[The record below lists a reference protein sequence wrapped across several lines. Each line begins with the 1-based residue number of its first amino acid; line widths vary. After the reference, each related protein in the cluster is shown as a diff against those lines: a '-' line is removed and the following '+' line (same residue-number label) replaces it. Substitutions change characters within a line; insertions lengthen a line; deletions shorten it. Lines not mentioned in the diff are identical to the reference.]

1 MKVLVVHNAYQQRG
15 GEDAAV
21 HAEIKQLADHGDTV
35 FRYERHND
43 ELRDLGLLDSLK
55 SGLQT
60 LWGSVS
66 YRALKHLIAENKPD
80 IAHFHNT
87 FPLISPSAYY
97 ACAEADLPVVQTL
110 HNYRLLCPAAT
121 LMRKG
126 RVCET
131 CLGRTVPLSGV
142 LHACYRKSLPQSAV
156 LAAMLTAHKLLRTW
170 TNKVA
175 AYIALSEFA
184 RQKFVEG
191 GLPGERIFVKPN
203 FVHPDPGPKKTPGD
217 YALFVGRL
225 SAEKGVQILLQAWQ
239 RLSRRIP
246 LFIVGDGP
254 LREEIS
260 SLKQRAGLAQVTL
273 LGSIPGQEVLDWMRG
288 ARFLVC
294 PSLWFEGFPLAVAE
308 AFASAVPVIASRI
321 GSLAEIVQHARTGLL
336 FTPGDSEDLAVRV
349 EWAWEHGEQ
358 IEQMGRLARLE
369 YERKYTAE
377 RNYRSLMRIYD
388 EVLEGNTGA
397 IGPRRTAIWQVAS

>member
-21 HAEIKQLADHGDTV
+21 HAEIKQLAAHGDTV
-35 FRYERHND
+35 FCYERHND
-43 ELRDLGLLDSLK
+43 ELRDLGILDSLK
-55 SGLQT
+55 SALQT
-60 LWGSVS
+60 LWGSAS
-66 YRALKHLIAENKPD
+66 YRALKQIIAESKPD

-142 LHACYRKSLPQSAV
+142 LHACYRKSFPQSAV
-156 LAAMLTAHKLLRTW
+156 LAAMLAAHKVLRTW
-170 TNKVA
+170 ANKVA

-184 RQKFVEG
+184 RQKFVQG
-191 GLPGERIFVKPN
+191 GLPEHRIFVKPN
-203 FVHPDPGPKKTPGD
+203 FVHPDPGPKKGPGG

-225 SAEKGVQILLQAWQ
+225 SPEKGLHLLLDAWHG
-239 RLSRRIP
+239 LSQRIP
-246 LFIVGDGP
+246 LFIIGDGP
-254 LREEIS
+254 LREEI
-260 SLKQRAGLAQVTL
+260 LGFQQRAGLAQVTL
-273 LGSIPGQEVLDWMRG
+273 LGSIPAAEVLHWMRG

-308 AFASAVPVIASRI
+308 AFASALPVIASRI

-336 FTPGDSEDLAVRV
+336 FTPGKAEDLADRV
-349 EWAWEHGEQ
+349 KWAWDHPEQ
-358 IEQMGRLARLE
+358 MEQMGRLARFE

-388 EVLEGNTGA
+388 EVLEGNTGMA
-397 IGPRRTAIWQVAS
+397 GPKRTAVCQVAS